1 MKSPSAPKFWDAGF
15 FCFRMCVPC
24 PMVLILIPPL
34 MSRILPWLLSV
45 LSGVLLGLCFPPWGW
60 GDLCW
65 VALVPMIWAIWFSAP
80 SERSD
85 WRRVAGLGYVCG
97 LVFFAISS
105 SWLTTLTWPGTLLLV
120 LYFAI
125 YIAVWVV
132 IVGTLKPPAG
142 GEDAWLRSLHN
153 LRVCILGAAA
163 WVAMEW
169 LRGII
174 FPAFGWNGLGIAQ
187 HKNIP
192 LIQIADITGVGGI
205 SFLVAMTNLM
215 LAATIKRLAME
226 IGRGARRPHYDFAI
240 TLALVALAWIYGL
253 RTIIQPAPESTEMSF
268 AAIQANISQEN
279 RNNPALEFDV
289 LEIYK
294 NQTLSAIAMQPD
306 LILWP
311 ESSTP
316 NPLLGHQMT
325 WDMVRGLA
333 QQHKGDLLL
342 GTVHWG
348 ENGDF
353 NSIALLTDQGKE
365 AQLYHKIHLVPFG
378 EYVPLREEFPLISK
392 IVGDL
397 VPSDFDPGTEYKI
410 LTMQAKPVKL
420 GPLVCFEDTL
430 GDLARHFAL
439 MGAQIFVVVTNDGWF
454 LKSAG
459 SSQHLQNAVFRCA
472 ETKIP
477 MLRAANTG
485 VTCAIDRHGFVRET
499 LRDDDG
505 STFMQGVLFGK
516 FSVPTHPQPT
526 FYTRYGEVFSILCV
540 SLSVAWIIFTLII
553 RFKSK
558 KSACSNPSERE
569 PFDP

>member
-1 MKSPSAPKFWDAGF
+1 MPRGVDFNPSH
-15 FCFRMCVPC
+15 
-24 PMVLILIPPL
+24 

-65 VALVPMIWAIWFSAP
+65 VALVPLIWAIWFTRPADHS
-80 SERSD
+80 S
-85 WRRVAGLGYVCG
+85 WRHVAGLGYVCG
-97 LVFFAISS
+97 LVFFAISA
-105 SWLTTLTWPGTLLLV
+105 SWLTTLTWPGTVLLV
-120 LYFAI
+120 LYFAV
-125 YIAVWVV
+125 YFAGWAVLVSSL
-132 IVGTLKPPAG
+132 TPSSG
-142 GEDAWLRSLHN
+142 GKENEAWLGSLHN
-153 LRVCILGAAA
+153 LRVCIFGAAS

-253 RTIIQPAPESTEMSF
+253 REIFQPAPESTEMTF
-268 AAIQANISQEN
+268 AAIQANISQEI
-279 RNNPALEFDV
+279 RNNPDREFDV

-333 QQHKGDLLL
+333 QEHKGDLLL

-348 ENGDF
+348 KEGDF
-353 NSIALLTDQGKE
+353 NSIALLTGHGSE

-378 EYVPLREEFPLISK
+378 EYVPLREEFPLLSK

-410 LTMQAKPVKL
+410 LNMEAKPVKL

-439 MGAQIFVVVTNDGWF
+439 KGAQLFVVVTNDGWF

-472 ETKIP
+472 ETKLP
-477 MLRAANTG
+477 MVRAANTG
-485 VTCAIDRHGFVRET
+485 VTCAIDRHGVVREN

-516 FSVPTHPQPT
+516 IPVPTHPQTT
-526 FYTRYGEVFSILCV
+526 FYTRYGEIFSILCL
-540 SLSVAWIIFTLII
+540 SLSVIWTTLTLIT
-553 RFKSK
+553 RLKTK
-558 KSACSNPSERE
+558 KSACSNPSETK
-569 PFDP
+569 PFAP

>member
-15 FCFRMCVPC
+15 FCFRKCVPC

-65 VALVPMIWAIWFSAP
+65 VALVPLIWAIWFSAP

-226 IGRGARRPHYDFAI
+226 IGRGARRPHYDFGI

-253 RTIIQPAPESTEMSF
+253 RTIIQPAPDSTEMSF
-268 AAIQANISQEN
+268 AAIQANIPQEN

-410 LTMQAKPVKL
+410 LNMQAKPVKL

-439 MGAQIFVVVTNDGWF
+439 MGAQLFIVVTNDGWF

-485 VTCAIDRHGFVRET
+485 VTCSIDRHGFVRET

-516 FSVPTHPQPT
+516 IPVPTHPQPT
-526 FYTRYGEVFSILCV
+526 FYARYGEIFSILCI
-540 SLSVAWIIFTLII
+540 SLSVVWIIFTLITHL
-553 RFKSK
+553 KSK
-558 KSACSNPSERE
+558 KSACSNPSERK

>member
-1 MKSPSAPKFWDAGF
+1 M
-15 FCFRMCVPC
+15 
-24 PMVLILIPPL
+24 
-34 MSRILPWLLSV
+34 
-45 LSGVLLGLCFPPWGW
+45 LSGVLLGLCYPPWGW

-65 VALVPMIWAIWFSAP
+65 VALVPLIWAIWFLAP
-80 SERSD
+80 SRSD
-85 WRRVAGLGYVCG
+85 WRRVAGLGYACG
-97 LVFFAISS
+97 LVFFAISA

-120 LYFAI
+120 LYFAV
-125 YIAVWVV
+125 YIAVWALVAHA
-132 IVGTLKPPAG
+132 LKPTA
-142 GEDAWLRSLHN
+142 GEDAWLHSLHN
-153 LRVCILGAAA
+153 LRVCILSAAA

-215 LAATIKRLAME
+215 LAATIKRLIME

-253 RTIIQPAPESTEMSF
+253 RSIFQPAPESTEMTF
-268 AAIQANISQEN
+268 AAVQANIPQEI

-325 WDMVRGLA
+325 WDLVRGLA

-342 GTVHWG
+342 GTMHWG
-348 ENGDF
+348 EDGDF

-378 EYVPLREEFPLISK
+378 EYVPLREEFPLLSK

-410 LTMQAKPVKL
+410 LNMEAKPVKL

-439 MGAQIFVVVTNDGWF
+439 KGAQLFIVVTNDGWF

-485 VTCAIDRHGFVRET
+485 VTCAIDRHGVVRET

-516 FSVPTHPQPT
+516 IPVPTHPQPT
-526 FYTRYGEVFSILCV
+526 FYARYGEIFSILCF
-540 SLSVAWIIFTLII
+540 SLSVVWIIFTLIT
-553 RFKSK
+553 RLKSK
-558 KSACSNPSERE
+558 KSACSNPSETK
-569 PFDP
+569 PFAP